1 MKWTKSMRKNQ
12 LINKQCL
19 AGSILAKFF
28 IAFFALLGL
37 LSSASAADKLQ
48 GLVIGSQLYYIR
60 FVSGD
65 VVSGTVLEYV
75 HSDEFG
81 EGIRFA
87 TELGTARVFESQ
99 VLEIL
104 PDYEFYK
111 HSHRVFLLPT
121 AEPIGSNHFIGSFEL
136 LFLYG
141 GFGVGDVLSVTA
153 GRSIVPSLRSSEQ
166 INELNAK
173 LTFLSVSTEDSTN
186 NRIVMAAGANYATLN
201 DDNKLLYF
209 YGVATAKLSKTN
221 FSALVF
227 YNASPNPIT
236 SIRFGENLYN
246 MNYANRGFGIGLGLD
261 TKLAGRNDV
270 RVIGEIWNSDIT
282 RAYHTLALLGIRL
295 FGTQFSADFGLAFST
310 YPFAAPF
317 ASFVWT
323 PF

>member
-1 MKWTKSMRKNQ
+1 MRK
-12 LINKQCL
+12 KQFVNIQTHS
-19 AGSILAKFF
+19 GSLMAKLLVVL
-28 IAFFALLGL
+28 FAM
-37 LSSASAADKLQ
+37 LSLNSIASAADKLN
-48 GLVIGSQLYYIR
+48 GLTIASQVYYIR

-65 VVSGTVLEYV
+65 VVSGTVLEYI

-81 EGIRFA
+81 DGIRFS

-121 AEPIGSNHFIGSFEL
+121 AEPIGRNHFIGSFEL

-153 GRSIVPSLRSSEQ
+153 GRSIVPAIRSDEQ

-173 LTFLSVSTEDSTN
+173 LTFLSVATEDSTD

-201 DDNKLLYF
+201 SDNKLLYF

-227 YNASPNPIT
+227 YNASADPIT

-246 MNYANRGFGIGLGLD
+246 MNYANRGFGVGLGLD
-261 TKLAGRNDV
+261 TKLAGRNDI

>member
-1 MKWTKSMRKNQ
+1 MHKNQ
-12 LINKQCL
+12 FVKFNSL
-19 AGSILAKFF
+19 AGSTLAKIFL
-28 IAFFALLGL
+28 AFLAM
-37 LSSASAADKLQ
+37 LSLQSWASGADKLQ
-48 GLVIGSQLYYIR
+48 GLEVGTQVYYIR
-60 FVSGD
+60 FISGD
-65 VVSGTVLEYV
+65 VVSGRVIEYI
-75 HSDEFG
+75 HSEENGD
-81 EGIRFA
+81 GIRFS
-87 TELGTARVFESQ
+87 TELGTARVFENQ

-104 PDYEFYK
+104 PDYEYYK
-111 HSHRVFLLPT
+111 HSHRAFLLPT
-121 AEPIGSNHFIGSFEL
+121 ADPIGSNHFIGSFEL

-153 GRSIVPSLRSSEQ
+153 GRSILPGIRSSEQ

-173 LTFLSVSTEDSTN
+173 LTFLSFSTEDSTN
-186 NRIVMAAGANYATLN
+186 NKVVMAAGANYATLN
-201 DDNKLLYF
+201 SDNKLLYF

-227 YNASPNPIT
+227 YNASADPVT

-246 MNYANRGFGIGLGLD
+246 MNYANRGFGVGLGLD
-261 TKLAGRNDV
+261 TKLAGRNDI

-295 FGTQFSADFGLAFST
+295 FSTQFSADFGLAFST